1 MRRRRFLM
9 IWTPAFLLAASFLPG
24 FAQTAAYDPLAVA
37 SRKVDDVRDVTILDE
52 GRKREIPLR
61 IYLPETSSPAPVV
74 LFSHGLGGS
83 REGSAYL
90 GRHWA
95 DRGYVAVFLQHPGS
109 DESVWKNQPRARRMM
124 EMRRAASAQNLLLR
138 VQDVTA
144 VLDEMERWNGAEGH
158 PLKGRFELSRVGVAG
173 HSFGAV
179 TAQAVGGQSFPG
191 ARGSY
196 ADPMI
201 RAAVL
206 MSPSIPRQGTDP
218 AKAFGSVGIPWLLM
232 TGTRDNSVIGG
243 ADAASRRKVF
253 PALPP
258 GGKYE
263 IVLFGA
269 EHSAFGDRALPGD
282 RGNRNPNHHRVI
294 LALST
299 AFWDAYLRED
309 PAARAWLDGGG
320 PLSLLQKDDLW
331 QRK

>member
-9 IWTPAFLLAASFLPG
+9 TWTPALLLASCVLPG
-24 FAQTAAYDPLAVA
+24 FAQPAAYDPLAVE
-37 SRKVDDVRDVTILDE
+37 SRAVDDVRDVTIRDE

-61 IYLPETSSPAPVV
+61 IYLPDAPSPAPVV

-95 DRGYVAVFLQHPGS
+95 DRGYAAIFLQHPGS
-109 DESVWKNQPRARRMM
+109 DEAVWRSQPRARRMM
-124 EMRRAASAQNLLLR
+124 EMKRAASAQNFLLR

-144 VLDEMERWNGAEGH
+144 VLDELERWNGAEGH
-158 PLKGRFELSRVGVAG
+158 PMRGRFDLSRVGMAG

-196 ADPMI
+196 ADPRI

-206 MSPSIPRQGTDP
+206 MSPSVPRRGADP
-218 AKAFGSVGIPWLLM
+218 DKAFGSVSIPWLLM
-232 TGTRDNSVIGG
+232 TGTRDDSVIGG

-263 IVLFGA
+263 LVLSGA

-282 RGNRNPNHHRVI
+282 RENRNPNHHRAV

-299 AFWDAYLRED
+299 AFWDACLRQEA
-309 PAARAWLDGGG
+309 AARAWLDGGG
-320 PLSLLQKDDLW
+320 PSAILEKDDLW
-331 QRK
+331 QKK